1 MKITIDGRG
10 TKLKKGEVY
19 AGTDNPRGELGVYIY
34 MPKDGIKPH
43 RFRLRSGAF
52 YNLQI
57 FTKAI
62 IGRPIADAITLLSTI
77 DPVVGETDR

>member
-1 MKITIDGRG
+1 
-10 TKLKKGEVY
+10 
-19 AGTDNPRGELGVYIY
+19 